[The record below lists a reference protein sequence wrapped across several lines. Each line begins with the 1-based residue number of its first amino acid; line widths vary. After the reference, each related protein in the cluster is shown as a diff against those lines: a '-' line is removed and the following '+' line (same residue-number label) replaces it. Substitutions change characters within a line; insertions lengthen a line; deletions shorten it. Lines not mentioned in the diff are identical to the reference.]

1 MVAVATTRSNLHTF
15 RLAQPAVRRSSRVE
29 VTAIGVLSL
38 AALTLWLLV
47 VPAEFVLR
55 LTV

>member
-1 MVAVATTRSNLHTF
+1 MVAVATTGSDLQTV
-15 RLAQPAVRRSSRVE
+15 RLAHPVVRRSSRVE
-29 VTAIGVLSL
+29 VTAIGVLSF

-47 VPAEFVLR
+47 VPAEFVLQ